1 MRRRDIRRANRQ
13 FMLGIIAMAIVVL
26 MVVALFW
33 YWCLP
38 VQ

>member
-1 MRRRDIRRANRQ
+1 MRHRDILRANRP
-13 FMLGIIAMAIVVL
+13 FMLALMALAIVVL

-38 VQ
+38 VR

>member
-1 MRRRDIRRANRQ
+1 MRHHDIRRANRQ
-13 FMLGIIAMAIVVL
+13 FMLAIMAMAIVVL

-38 VQ
+38 VR

>member
-1 MRRRDIRRANRQ
+1 MRDIRRSNRQ
-13 FMLGIIAMAIVVL
+13 FMLGIMAMAIVVL